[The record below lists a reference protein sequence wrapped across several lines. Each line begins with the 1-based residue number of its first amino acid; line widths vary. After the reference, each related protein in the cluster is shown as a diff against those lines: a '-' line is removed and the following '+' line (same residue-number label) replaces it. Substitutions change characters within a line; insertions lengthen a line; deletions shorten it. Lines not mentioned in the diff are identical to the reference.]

1 MRLLFQVAIGA
12 LTALS
17 SGCAILPSGSPT
29 IRELSVEREDRQP
42 PDVEFFEVD
51 DGVANVLSQSRSA
64 TLADLFS
71 HARGAPA
78 SVLGPGDV
86 IQISVWEPGGSG
98 LFGPANQSSGIQ
110 GGGGA
115 ASAASQGGARQA
127 TLQPLVI
134 ERGGYIS
141 VPFAGR
147 VAVGGLTVEQ
157 ARARIEEKLRANAIQ
172 PQVLLSLAIQNSH
185 TAMVG
190 GEVGRPG
197 LLALSAR
204 GDRVL
209 DVIANAGGSKF
220 PAYESVVR
228 IRRGKE
234 TAAVSLKAVID
245 SQDENIF
252 VQRGDSIFVSREPR
266 TYSAFGATGRSGHYP
281 FEADTILLT
290 EAVAKA
296 GGLVDNQADLSGV
309 LLFRHETG
317 RTLAKINARYGA
329 EPDRLYP
336 TVYRLDWR
344 TARGILYAR
353 RIKLRDKDTILIAN
367 AEGAQL
373 LKLLTLARGVSGI
386 VSDISGNS
394 SSSSSSK

>member
-1 MRLLFQVAIGA
+1 MRACVVRVILGA
-12 LTALS
+12 MIASGVL

-29 IRELSVEREDRQP
+29 IRELSLTDDQRRQL
-42 PDVEFFEVD
+42 DVEFFDVD
-51 DGVANVLSQSRSA
+51 DHVANFLAQRSSGSFS
-64 TLADLFS
+64 DLFS
-71 HARGAPA
+71 NARGAPTP
-78 SVLGPGDV
+78 VLGTGDIV
-86 IQISVWEPGGSG
+86 QISIWEPGGSG
-98 LFGPANQSSGIQ
+98 LFGPANQSSGA
-110 GGGGA
+110 GVGGA
-115 ASAASQGGARQA
+115 AGQGGARQA

-134 ERGGYIS
+134 ERGGAIS

-147 VAVGGLTVEQ
+147 IVVAGLTIEQ

-172 PQVLLSLAIQNSH
+172 PQVLLSLAVQNSH
-185 TAMVG
+185 TAVVG
-190 GEVGRPG
+190 GEVAKAGVVP
-197 LLALSAR
+197 LSAR
-204 GDRVL
+204 GDRIL
-209 DVIANAGGSKF
+209 DVIANAGGSRY

-228 IRRGKE
+228 IRRGKDSG
-234 TAAVSLKAVID
+234 AVSLKAVID
-245 SQDENIF
+245 SPEENIY
-252 VQRGDSIFVSREPR
+252 VQRGDSIFISREPR

-281 FEADTILLT
+281 FEADNIVLT

-317 RTLAKINARYGA
+317 RHLAKLNPRYGA

-386 VSDISGNS
+386 VSDVTGNSTNS
-394 SSSSSSK
+394 SSSK